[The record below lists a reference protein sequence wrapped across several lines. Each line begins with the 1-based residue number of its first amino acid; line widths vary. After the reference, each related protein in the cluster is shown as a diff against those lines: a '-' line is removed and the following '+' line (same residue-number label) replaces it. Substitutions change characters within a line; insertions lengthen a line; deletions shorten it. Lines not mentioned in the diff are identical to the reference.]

1 MTATAAPQHVLV
13 VGGGGRENA
22 LAWALARSAGVQQ
35 VWVAPGNGGT
45 TELEGC
51 IQLAISEGDQEA
63 LLKTCQEQ
71 SIDLVVVGPEAPLA
85 AGLAD
90 RLRDAGFAVFGPGA
104 DGAQLEASKQW
115 AKALMVEAGIPTAGY
130 WKANSREEALSALEA
145 QGKPLVV
152 KADGLAAGKGVTV
165 AESVDEAR
173 AAIEEIFAGRFGGDA
188 SLVLEERTHGPEVS
202 VFALSDGERMVL
214 LPPAQDHKRIGE
226 GDVGPNTGGM
236 GAYAPAPLLDQA
248 GLEEVKRLVLEPTLA
263 ALQARGISYRG
274 VIYAGLMLT
283 ETGPSVICL
292 LYTSPSPRDQRG
304 SRMPSSA

>member
-45 TELEGC
+45 AELEGC
-51 IQLAISEGDQEA
+51 IQLAISEGDQET

-71 SIDLVVVGPEAPLA
+71 RIDLVVVGPEAPLA

-90 RLRDAGFAVFGPGA
+90 RLREAGFAVFGPGA

-145 QGKPLVV
+145 Q
-152 KADGLAAGKGVTV
+152 
-165 AESVDEAR
+165 
-173 AAIEEIFAGRFGGDA
+173 
-188 SLVLEERTHGPEVS
+188 SLSLIH
-202 VFALSDGERMVL
+202 
-214 LPPAQDHKRIGE
+214 I
-226 GDVGPNTGGM
+226 
-236 GAYAPAPLLDQA
+236 
-248 GLEEVKRLVLEPTLA
+248 
-263 ALQARGISYRG
+263 
-274 VIYAGLMLT
+274 
-283 ETGPSVICL
+283 
-292 LYTSPSPRDQRG
+292 
-304 SRMPSSA
+304 